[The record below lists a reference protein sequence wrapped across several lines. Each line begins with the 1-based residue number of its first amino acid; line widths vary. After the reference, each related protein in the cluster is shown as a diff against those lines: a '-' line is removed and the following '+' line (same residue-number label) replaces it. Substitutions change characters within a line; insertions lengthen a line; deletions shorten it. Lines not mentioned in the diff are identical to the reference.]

1 MYPQVCSA
9 VTNTSSQTCYICGCR
24 PSQMNNLDQVFE
36 RQIKTE
42 NLKFGLSVLHA
53 HIRFLECLLHV
64 AYRIEIKTWRV
75 CT

>member
-1 MYPQVCSA
+1 
-9 VTNTSSQTCYICGCR
+9 
-24 PSQMNNLDQVFE
+24 MNNLDQVFE

-42 NLKFGLSVLHA
+42 NFKFGLSVLHA

-75 CT
+75 CTYKYLII

>member
-1 MYPQVCSA
+1 
-9 VTNTSSQTCYICGCR
+9 
-24 PSQMNNLDQVFE
+24 MNNLDQVFE

-42 NLKFGLSVLHA
+42 NFKFGLSVLHN